1 MSLYKGYAQ
10 QRVFSANQIKIPDP
24 SDKIRTQG
32 LQQLKYMQDE
42 LDAKNKQAHDLQEV
56 FNQNIQLEQ
65 KVSDYQEKL
74 KKLQEDLQ
82 ILKISK
88 SVNISKEELKH
99 NRQKINKYV
108 REIDRCI
115 ELLNK

>member
-1 MSLYKGYAQ
+1 MKKIIESIESKEKRVIFLYEE
-10 QRVFSANQIKIPDP
+10 
-24 SDKIRTQG
+24 
-32 LQQLKYMQDE
+32 LKKEKEE
-42 LDAKNKQAHDLQEV
+42 LTLEKM
-56 FNQNIQLEQ
+56 QLEQ
-65 KVSDYQEKL
+65 KVSNYQVQL

-88 SVNISKEELKH
+88 SVNISEEELKN

>member
-1 MSLYKGYAQ
+1 MKKIVESIESKIKRVITLYEKL
-10 QRVFSANQIKIPDP
+10 KK
-24 SDKIRTQG
+24 DKEKLT
-32 LQQLKYMQDE
+32 LE
-42 LDAKNKQAHDLQEV
+42 NT
-56 FNQNIQLEQ
+56 QLEQ
-65 KVSDYQEKL
+65 KVSDYQLKL

-88 SVNISKEELKH
+88 SVNISKEELKN

>member
-1 MSLYKGYAQ
+1 MKKIIESIESKVKRVIFLYEE
-10 QRVFSANQIKIPDP
+10 
-24 SDKIRTQG
+24 
-32 LQQLKYMQDE
+32 LKKEKEE
-42 LDAKNKQAHDLQEV
+42 LTLEKM
-56 FNQNIQLEQ
+56 QLEQ
-65 KVSDYQEKL
+65 KVSNYQVQL

-88 SVNISKEELKH
+88 SVNISEEELKN

>member
-1 MSLYKGYAQ
+1 MKKIVESIESKVKRVIFLYEE
-10 QRVFSANQIKIPDP
+10 
-24 SDKIRTQG
+24 
-32 LQQLKYMQDE
+32 LKKE
-42 LDAKNKQAHDLQEV
+42 KEKLTLENT
-56 FNQNIQLEQ
+56 QLEQ
-65 KVSDYQEKL
+65 KVSDYQGKL

-88 SVNISKEELKH
+88 SVNISEEELKN
-99 NRQKINKYV
+99 NRKKINKYV

>member
-1 MSLYKGYAQ
+1 MI
-10 QRVFSANQIKIPDP
+10 VDPVVVIPDIL
-24 SDKIRTQG
+24 SKKALVIEKLT
-32 LQQLKYMQDE
+32 LEKT
-42 LDAKNKQAHDLQEV
+42 
-56 FNQNIQLEQ
+56 QLEQ
-65 KVSDYQEKL
+65 KVSDYQVKL

-88 SVNISKEELKH
+88 SVNISEEELKN

>member
-1 MSLYKGYAQ
+1 MKKIVESIGLKVKKVIILYEDLKRKGEKLALE
-10 QRVFSANQIKIPDP
+10 NK
-24 SDKIRTQG
+24 
-32 LQQLKYMQDE
+32 E
-42 LDAKNKQAHDLQEV
+42 LE
-56 FNQNIQLEQ
+56 E
-65 KVSDYQEKL
+65 KVSDYEIQL

-88 SVNISKEELKH
+88 SVNASQEELKS

>member
-1 MSLYKGYAQ
+1 MKKIVESIESKIKRVITLYEKL
-10 QRVFSANQIKIPDP
+10 KK
-24 SDKIRTQG
+24 DKEKLT
-32 LQQLKYMQDE
+32 LE
-42 LDAKNKQAHDLQEV
+42 NT
-56 FNQNIQLEQ
+56 QLEQ
-65 KVSDYQEKL
+65 KVSDYQLKL

-88 SVNISKEELKH
+88 SVNISEEELKN

>member
-1 MSLYKGYAQ
+1 MKKIVESIESKIKRVITLYEKL
-10 QRVFSANQIKIPDP
+10 KK
-24 SDKIRTQG
+24 DKEKLT
-32 LQQLKYMQDE
+32 LE
-42 LDAKNKQAHDLQEV
+42 NT
-56 FNQNIQLEQ
+56 QLEQ
-65 KVSDYQEKL
+65 EVSDYQLKL

-88 SVNISKEELKH
+88 SVNISEEELKN

>member
-1 MSLYKGYAQ
+1 MKKIVESIESKVKRVIVLYEELK
-10 QRVFSANQIKIPDP
+10 K
-24 SDKIRTQG
+24 DKERLT
-32 LQQLKYMQDE
+32 LEKT
-42 LDAKNKQAHDLQEV
+42 
-56 FNQNIQLEQ
+56 QLEQ
-65 KVSDYQEKL
+65 KVSDYQGKL
-74 KKLQEDLQ
+74 TKLQKDLQ

-88 SVNISKEELKH
+88 SVNISEEELKK

>member
-1 MSLYKGYAQ
+1 MKKIVESIELKVKRVIFLYE
-10 QRVFSANQIKIPDP
+10 
-24 SDKIRTQG
+24 G
-32 LQQLKYMQDE
+32 LKKEKEKLTLEKT
-42 LDAKNKQAHDLQEV
+42 
-56 FNQNIQLEQ
+56 QLEQ
-65 KVSDYQEKL
+65 KVSDYQVQL

-88 SVNISKEELKH
+88 SVNISEEELKN